1 MSNLGSYGSS
11 DYENP
16 QQQSDQQSSLI
27 APDDPHGQALLQI
40 DQLIHSPNLQD
51 HDLAMKMIIGMMS
64 KGVSV
69 SQFFAFVVQQ
79 VASNDAVSR
88 QLAYVYLNHYA
99 EEDPETAILSIN
111 TFQRSLSD
119 SDPLVRA
126 SALKV
131 MSSIRSKEIL
141 PAIQSAVNQVIGD
154 PSPYVKK
161 AAAFAMIKASEM
173 EPQEIT
179 NYLPLIGYLLG
190 DSSPIAFSGA
200 IAAYTALSPDNIDLL
215 HPHFRSICE
224 NITKLDEYAQVFTLR
239 ALTVYSRYCFKN
251 PELEENDGG
260 DANFW
265 DESGS
270 KDQFSAD
277 QLLLIHAAKLLLS
290 SPNSAVV
297 LAAVA
302 LLFYTAPS
310 SHISS
315 VARPLVRL
323 LYEGPTTAQV
333 ALTTIL
339 TVATV
344 YNHIFVPHINHF
356 FIRKGDP
363 PDVKQLKLRVL
374 ALLATP
380 SNASMVLNELSGY
393 TGSQDIEFAATAVKT
408 MGKTSMCNPIIIPQ
422 CLGSLLRLMNRAE
435 GSVLSEVVLVI
446 AHILRKKRGTDDEA
460 QALRQLCR
468 KFLVIKDEDA
478 RSAVLSIVGDMHET
492 HPEFAPQ
499 LLRHVALYYLNEPS
513 KVRLQALTLAAK
525 LIACKADSQVP
536 MYVLKI
542 GERDSEFDIRDRAR
556 FLIAL
561 LNNTADDIKNNLK
574 TLLFPERKTPQ
585 WFVSENQ
592 NANQEGTSLLDMN
605 YSNAAQTIF
614 EGASNQF
621 QIGTSSH
628 YFNHAFSG
636 YEPLPDWAPEDEL
649 PDESVRAQVKVLP
662 DGTKMTAIAGE
673 DDKDALDINDWFNEG
688 VAGGGEEDDYY
699 SGSYSDYSYSYS
711 NEEEDQQGGGDDPL
725 GFFD

>member
-1 MSNLGSYGSS
+1 MSNLGSYGSA

-16 QQQSDQQSSLI
+16 QQQADQGSSL
-27 APDDPHGQALLQI
+27 ASEGDPHAQAMNQI
-40 DQLIHSPNLQD
+40 NQYIQSPSQSD
-51 HDLAMKMIIGMMS
+51 HDTAIRMLLAMMS
-64 KGVSV
+64 KGVDV

-79 VASNDAVSR
+79 LASNDAVSR

-99 EEDPETAILSIN
+99 EQDPETAILSIN

-126 SALKV
+126 SAIKV

-141 PAIQSAVNQVIGD
+141 PAVQSAVNQVIGD

-161 AAAFAMIKASEM
+161 AAAFAMIKTSEM
-173 EPQEIT
+173 EPQEIP

-200 IAAYTALSPDNIDLL
+200 IAAYWALSPDNIDLL

-224 NITKLDEYAQVFTLR
+224 NIMKLDEWAQVFTLR
-239 ALTVYSRYCFKN
+239 ALTVYSRYCFRN
-251 PELEENDGG
+251 PELEETEAADV
-260 DANFW
+260 NFW
-265 DESGS
+265 DETGN

-277 QLLLIHAAKLLLS
+277 QLLLIHAAKQLMS

-297 LAAVA
+297 VAAVS
-302 LLFYTAPS
+302 LLFNTAPS
-310 SHISS
+310 AHIST

-323 LYEGPTTAQV
+323 LYDGPVTAQV

-356 FIRKGDP
+356 FVRKTEP
-363 PDVKQLKLRVL
+363 TSVKQLKLRVL

-380 SNASMVLNELSGY
+380 SNASMILNELSTY
-393 TGSQDIEFAATAVKT
+393 TGSSDIDFAATAVKT

-446 AHILRKKRGTDDEA
+446 AHILRQKRGTDDEA
-460 QALRQLCR
+460 QALRHLCR
-468 KFLVIKDEDA
+468 KFLVVKDEAA
-478 RSAVLSIVGDMHET
+478 RAAVLSIVGDMHET

-499 LLRHVALYYLNEPS
+499 ILRHIALYYLNEPP

-525 LIACKADSQVP
+525 LIVCSPTFGKDDKDASIKVP

-542 GERDSEFDIRDRAR
+542 GERDPEYDIRDRAR
-556 FLIAL
+556 FLLAL
-561 LNNTADDIKNNLK
+561 LSNTADDVRHHVKQ
-574 TLLFPERKTPQ
+574 LLFPARQLPQ
-585 WFVSENQ
+585 W
-592 NANQEGTSLLDMN
+592 
-605 YSNAAQTIF
+605 SNAD
-614 EGASNQF
+614 GASNQF
-621 QIGTSSH
+621 QIGTMSH
-628 YFNHAFSG
+628 YFNRAFSG

-662 DGTKMTAIAGE
+662 DGTKMTAIAGDE
-673 DDKDALDINDWFNEG
+673 DDVLDINDWFNKDNG
-688 VAGGGEEDDYY
+688 SGGEEDYDGY
-699 SGSYSDYSYSYS
+699 YSDYSYSYS
-711 NEEEDQQGGGDDPL
+711 EEEQAAVEEAL

>member
-1 MSNLGSYGSS
+1 MSNLGSYGSA
-11 DYENP
+11 DYESP
-16 QQQSDQQSSLI
+16 QQQAEQQSALVS
-27 APDDPHGQALLQI
+27 PDDPHAQALLQI
-40 DQLIHSPNLQD
+40 NQCIQSPHQQD
-51 HDLAMKMIIGMMS
+51 HDMAMKMLLAMMS
-64 KGVSV
+64 KGIEV

-99 EEDPETAILSIN
+99 EEDPDTAILSIN

-173 EPQEIT
+173 EPQEIP

-200 IAAYTALSPDNIDLL
+200 IAAYWALSPDNIDLL

-239 ALTVYSRYCFKN
+239 SLTVYSRYCFKN
-251 PELEENDGG
+251 PELEENN
-260 DANFW
+260 DADVNFW
-265 DESGS
+265 DETGN

-277 QLLLIHAAKLLLS
+277 QLLLIHATKQLLS

-297 LAAVA
+297 MAAVS
-302 LLFYTAPS
+302 LLFNTAPS
-310 SHISS
+310 AHIST

-323 LYEGPTTAQV
+323 LYDGPTSSQV

-339 TVATV
+339 TVANV

-356 FIRKGDP
+356 FVRKSEP
-363 PDVKQLKLRVL
+363 TSVKQLKLRVL

-393 TGSQDIEFAATAVKT
+393 TGSPDIDFAATAVKT

-435 GSVLSEVVLVI
+435 GTVLSEVVLVI
-446 AHILRKKRGTDDEA
+446 AHILRQKRGTDDEA

-468 KFLVIKDEDA
+468 KFLVIKDADA
-478 RSAVLSIVGDMHET
+478 RAAVLSIVGDMHET

-499 LLRHVALYYLNEPS
+499 LLRHIALYYLNEPA

-525 LIACKADSQVP
+525 LIACGIDSQVP
-536 MYVLKI
+536 NYVLKI

-556 FLIAL
+556 FLLAL
-561 LNNTADDIKNNLK
+561 LKNTADDIRHHLK
-574 TLLFPERKTPQ
+574 QLLFPVR
-585 WFVSENQ
+585 Q
-592 NANQEGTSLLDMN
+592 NPLW
-605 YSNAAQTIF
+605 SNAADGI
-614 EGASNQF
+614 ASNQF
-621 QIGTSSH
+621 QIGTFSH
-628 YFNHAFSG
+628 YFNRAFSG

-662 DGTKMTAIAGE
+662 DGTKMTSLAG
-673 DDKDALDINDWFNEG
+673 DDDDTLDINDWFNQKDDND
-688 VAGGGEEDDYY
+688 GEEDASDYY
-699 SGSYSDYSYSYS
+699 SDKYSSYSYSYS
-711 NEEEDQQGGGDDPL
+711 EEEQAAADDAF